1 MDFDS
6 KVNERMARMV
16 QLNAELPKTVDMYSE
31 ALRNGKY
38 EEAAVH
44 RSCIENCMGELLDTI
59 ALLADEKGATDVK
72 PNLC

>member
-1 MDFDS
+1 MDFNS
-6 KVNERMARMV
+6 KVNERLARV
-16 QLNAELPKTVDMYSE
+16 IQLNAELPKTVEQYSE

-44 RSCIENCMGELLDTI
+44 RNCIETCMGELLDTI
-59 ALLADEKGATDVK
+59 ALLAEEKGATDVK